1 MIQLLAFDLDG
12 TLLDPS
18 GQPSPAALSTLEQLA
33 ERGICFASISGRS
46 VSRSLKPLEAYPQ
59 LTRQM
64 HVCGYNGAVGVSPI
78 RNGQRKLLFDKRLPD
93 DIFVDLVHYARQQN
107 LNLVYCRCDSGEKGL
122 VEEYRFLWEPDELE
136 VVIDW
141 TGDGYICDK
150 RLIER
155 IVEGEFRSPPKLMI
169 FPGKGRQKRTIAELR
184 ERFGRRIYVA
194 WGVKDLLEV
203 MHPEVDKGVALRTLS
218 ESVGVPLEQIMAIGD
233 GNNDLPMLQQAGLGI
248 LMGNAEPET
257 HRAVDGAGIH
267 LTPPLAEDGFSQA
280 IQKYILDGE
289 G

>member
-1 MIQLLAFDLDG
+1 MIRLLVFDLDG
-12 TLLDPS
+12 TVLDPF
-18 GQPSPAALSTLEQLA
+18 GRPSPAALATIGELA
-33 ERGICFASISGRS
+33 ERGIGVASISGRS
-46 VSRSLKPLEAYPQ
+46 VSRSLKPLAACPQ

-64 HVCGYNGAVGVSPI
+64 HVCGYNGAVGVGPVQD
-78 RNGQRKLLFDKRLPD
+78 GHRKLLFEKRLAAD
-93 DIFVDLVHYARQQN
+93 VFVDLAQYTRQRN
-107 LNLVYCRCDSGEKGL
+107 LNLVYCRCDSGEEGL
-122 VEEYRFLWEPDELE
+122 VEEYRFLRDPDELE

-141 TGDGYICDK
+141 TGDGYVRDG

-155 IVEGEFRSPPKLMI
+155 IVEGEFQAPPKVMI
-169 FPGKGRQKRTIAELR
+169 FPGKGCQERTIAELR

-203 MHPEVDKGVALRTLS
+203 MHPEADKGVALRALA
-218 ESVGVPLEQIMAIGD
+218 ERVGVPLEQIMAIGD

-257 HRAVDGAGIH
+257 HRAVEGAGIH
-267 LTPPLAEDGFSQA
+267 LTLPLAEDGFSQA
-280 IQKYILDGE
+280 VRKYILDGK